1 MPGAWIGTSG
11 WAYDEWGPTFYAHC
25 PRTHWLERYAQA
37 FDAVEV
43 NGTFY
48 HLLPHST
55 FVHWRE
61 QTPANFRFAIK
72 ASRYLTHILRIDFPL
87 SALARQRDAARGL
100 GRKLA
105 VVLWQLPANLKADG
119 ELLERFLR
127 RLARWDG
134 VRHAVEFRHPSW
146 FDESLRL
153 RLQRARVAVVQSDAA
168 DWPIWRAVSG
178 DLVYVRL
185 HGHRE
190 TYRSRYAAATLAR
203 WALRCREWLAQGRQV
218 HVYFDN
224 TAGGHAL
231 RDAARLRR
239 RVAGEAAR

>member
-1 MPGAWIGTSG
+1 MPRARIGTSG
-11 WAYDEWGPTFYAHC
+11 WAYDEWGSTFYAQC
-25 PRTHWLERYAQA
+25 PRARWLERYAQE

-48 HLLPHST
+48 HLLPRAT
-55 FVHWRE
+55 FVHWYR
-61 QTPANFRFAIK
+61 QTPAKFRFAIK
-72 ASRYLTHILRIDFPL
+72 ASRYLTHILRIDFPV

-105 VVLWQLPANLKADG
+105 VVLWQLPANLKADNA
-119 ELLERFLR
+119 LLERFLG

-146 FDESLRL
+146 FDESVRL

-168 DWPIWRAVSG
+168 DWPIWRVVSG

-185 HGHRE
+185 HGHSE
-190 TYRSRYAAATLAR
+190 TYQSRYAASTLAR
-203 WALRCREWLAQGRQV
+203 WAARCRAWLAEGRQL

-224 TAGGHAL
+224 TGEGHAL
-231 RDAARLRR
+231 RDAARLRKR
-239 RVAGEAAR
+239 LSGDALR

>member
-1 MPGAWIGTSG
+1 MPRVWIGTSG
-11 WAYDEWGPTFYAHC
+11 WAYDEWGPTFYAQL
-25 PRTHWLERYAQA
+25 PRARWLGRYARQ

-43 NGTFY
+43 NATFY
-48 HLLPHST
+48 HLLPRSAYA
-55 FVHWRE
+55 HWHA

-72 ASRYLTHILRIDFPL
+72 ASRYLTHVRRLDFPL
-87 SALARQRDAARGL
+87 TALARQREPARGL

-105 VVLWQLPANLKADG
+105 VVLWQLPANLRADG
-119 ELLERFLR
+119 ALLERFLA
-127 RLARWDG
+127 RLRRWDG

-146 FDESLRL
+146 FDEAVRA

-168 DWPIWRAVSG
+168 DWPIWRAVST
-178 DLVYVRL
+178 DLVYLRL

-190 TYRSRYAAATLAR
+190 TYVSPYAAATLAR
-203 WALRCREWLAQGRQV
+203 WAARCGEWRDEGRQV

-231 RDAARLRR
+231 RDAMRLRA
-239 RVAGEAAR
+239 RVIRDTGR